1 MLKIYYNNQSAIVA
15 DEKNRTFRHASL
27 EEARLLKGHSSY
39 RAELHYVEEYF
50 LNIGY
55 REPGKEK
62 DLLEIFWSNVD
73 WHRENKKMTW
83 TELISGNTV
92 LAKNKKLN
100 ATLKTVQEIAKA
112 LDIDDYAILF
122 EEV

>member
-1 MLKIYYNNQSAIVA
+1 MFKIYYNNKSAIVA

-27 EEARLLKGHSSY
+27 EEASLLKGHSSY

-55 REPGKEK
+55 TQSGKSK
-62 DLLEIFWSNVD
+62 DIVKIFWENVD
-73 WHRENKKMTW
+73 WH
-83 TELISGNTV
+83 V
-92 LAKNKKLN
+92 KNKNIQLSTTKESARKKHTN
-100 ATLKTVQEIAKA
+100 VTLKTAAEIAKA

>member
-1 MLKIYYNNQSAIVA
+1 MLKIYYNNKSAIVA

-27 EEARLLKGHSSY
+27 EEARLLKGQHDY

-55 REPGKEK
+55 TQPGKEK
-62 DLLEIFWSNVD
+62 DIVKIFWENVD
-73 WHRENKKMTW
+73 WHVENKNIQLSTTKESARRKRT
-83 TELISGNTV
+83 NV
-92 LAKNKKLN
+92 
-100 ATLKTVQEIAKA
+100 TLKTAAEIAKA

-122 EEV
+122 EEVAEI